1 MKFFLVGM
9 PGCGKSTFGRRL
21 SKSTGYKLIDLDIE
35 IVSYAG
41 KTISDIFESEGEQIM
56 NIVRNTLLILRIY
69 IKVFRSFF
77 LLNRYGQPLRAQ
89 KPDTR
94 FSNSVAWLAVC
105 G

>member
-41 KTISDIFESEGEQIM
+41 KTISDIFESEGEERFREIESGLLKNLTRENDDFM
-56 NIVRNTLLILRIY
+56 VTKPRKVFDTGIHARSHRNIVNLI
-69 IKVFRSFF
+69 
-77 LLNRYGQPLRAQ
+77 
-89 KPDTR
+89 
-94 FSNSVAWLAVC
+94 
-105 G
+105 

>member
-41 KTISDIFESEGEQIM
+41 KTISDIFESEGEERFREVESRLLKNLTCENEDFIM
-56 NIVRNTLLILRIY
+56 ATGGGAPC
-69 IKVFRSFF
+69 FF
-77 LLNRYGQPLRAQ
+77 
-89 KPDTR
+89 
-94 FSNSVAWLAVC
+94 
-105 G
+105 